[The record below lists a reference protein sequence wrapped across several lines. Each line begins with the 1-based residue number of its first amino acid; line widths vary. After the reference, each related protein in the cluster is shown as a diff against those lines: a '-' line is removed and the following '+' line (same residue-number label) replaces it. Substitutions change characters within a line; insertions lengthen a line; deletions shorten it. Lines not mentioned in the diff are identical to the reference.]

1 MLTPKYQPTTCKI
14 GNLTLGH
21 PAPIRIQSMTNTPTT
36 DIDATVEQ
44 CKRIVEAGGELVR
57 ITVPSMKEVDCF
69 REVKEKLRMQ
79 GYSFPLVADV
89 HFNPKVAEAL
99 AGVADKIRINPG
111 NYVDKKAF
119 RKIDYTPAEY
129 QAELDAIETRLTPL
143 LEACALHG
151 TALRIG
157 TNHGSLSDRIMSR
170 YGDTPEGMAE
180 SAMEF
185 VRTCHR
191 RGFHNLVLSMKASN
205 TRIMVYATRLLMR
218 KMLDEAMLYPIH
230 LGVTEAG
237 EGEDGRIRSAVGIG
251 TLLSEGIGDTVR
263 VSLTEAPEDE
273 IPVAA
278 RIVGNFPGPDF
289 FASLSEENPFSAFE
303 YKKITTRQVAGIGG
317 NQSPRVMIS
326 ISHNITDEDALLTG
340 TNAPEWIFLPSIPD
354 KWPQKVSCILPY
366 DIYKQVVNPPENV
379 FPYLNGNYM
388 PEEYTGSKPYFYQT
402 DALALAAG
410 FAETI
415 KRYPHAILVIPADH
429 PAESRIV
436 AAFLAKHNIDNPV
449 VIGFSSDEA
458 VLANFQIDASCQVG
472 PLLIDGVGDALW
484 LDAPSITD
492 KTALVATAY
501 NILQAARVRVTKTEF
516 ISCPGCGRTQFDLQG
531 AVAKVKARTGHL
543 KDLKIAV
550 MGCIVNGPGEMADAD
565 YGYVGA
571 GEGKINL
578 YRRKE
583 LVQRA
588 IPEAE
593 AVDALIAMIKENGD
607 WRG

>member
-1 MLTPKYQPTTCKI
+1 MLIRKYQPTACKI
-14 GNLTLGH
+14 GNLLLSH
-21 PAPIRIQSMTNTPTT
+21 PAPVRLQSMTNTPTT
-36 DIDATVEQ
+36 DVEATVAQ
-44 CKRIVEAGGELVR
+44 CIRIFEVGGELVR
-57 ITVPSMKEVDCF
+57 ITVPSLKEVESF
-69 REVKEKLRMQ
+69 RAIKERLSKE
-79 GYSFPLVADV
+79 GYTFPLVADV

-143 LEACALHG
+143 LDACALHG

-185 VRTCHR
+185 VRICHH

-205 TRIMVYATRLLMR
+205 TRIMVYATRLLVH
-218 KMLDEAMLYPIH
+218 KMLNEGMLYPVH

-263 VSLTEAPEDE
+263 VSLTEAPEAE

-278 RIVGNFPGPDF
+278 LIVRNFLGPDF

-303 YKKITTRQVAGIGG
+303 YKKITSRQVAGIGG
-317 NQSPRVMIS
+317 NQSPRVMVS
-326 ISHNITDEDALLTG
+326 ISHNISDEDTFMTG
-340 TNAPEWIFLPSIPD
+340 TTTPEFLFLPAVPD
-354 KWPQKVSCILPY
+354 KWPQKVSCLLPY

-388 PEEYTGSKPYFYQT
+388 PEDYTDKQPFFYQT

-415 KRYPHAILVIPADH
+415 KKYPHAILVIPADH

-436 AAFLAKHNIDNPV
+436 AAFLAKHQIDNPV

-458 VLANFQIDASCQVG
+458 VLAKFQIDASCQVG

-484 LDAPSITD
+484 LDAPSIAD
-492 KTALVATAY
+492 KKVILSTAF